1 MHLNK
6 KSLKQ
11 QGGQMIPMQPGMQ
24 NNQQPDPMIQKVTMM
39 ISESVKQGKDIVDVV
54 TELSTQEIDQQVI
67 AQALVAATKTVE
79 IEKIPHSLHAYF
91 IRPGSWK
98 VPVLLEVERVRKS

>member
-39 ISESVKQGKDIVDVV
+39 ISESVKQ
-54 TELSTQEIDQQVI
+54 E
-67 AQALVAATKTVE
+67 TVLIKPKWYE
-79 IEKIPHSLHAYF
+79 VFIPSFHNSLF
-91 IRPGSWK
+91 I
-98 VPVLLEVERVRKS
+98 